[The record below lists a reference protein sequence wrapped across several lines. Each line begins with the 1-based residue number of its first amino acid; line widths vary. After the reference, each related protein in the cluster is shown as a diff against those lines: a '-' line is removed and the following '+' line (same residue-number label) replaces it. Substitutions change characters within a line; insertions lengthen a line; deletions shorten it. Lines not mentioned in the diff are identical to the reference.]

1 MCVCGLIQACIPL
14 YTSLVFVWIP
24 VCWRLFLFL
33 SLSVRVSLYI
43 LLSIRP
49 SVLLSPCICDANV
62 GLYETE
68 LKQPQH
74 PPPAPPILLL
84 LLPSSSDRSA
94 INQRSF
100 HCPTEIGATVRSSH
114 PCLYNNP
121 AISMHAGV
129 PCPVRVI
136 SVALYHYQY
145 WFPGLAWIITWSC
158 QGASIRAFI
167 IWILYSC
174 CIACTYVLNIDRVPI

>member
-1 MCVCGLIQACIPL
+1 MSVDAYFSFCLCQCVYHYI
-14 YTSLVFVWIP
+14 SFSRFVRQSFYP
-24 VCWRLFLFL
+24 HAYATRMLGYMRL
-33 SLSVRVSLYI
+33 SSNSRS
-43 LLSIRP
+43 
-49 SVLLSPCICDANV
+49 
-62 GLYETE
+62 
-68 LKQPQH
+68 
-74 PPPAPPILLL
+74 ILLL